1 MVRVEWPSR
10 ASANQFIALV
20 RECEDDSLHD
30 LLIKVRQEFSGMA
43 GRLLCVLTSTR
54 KMPLSVV
61 WHLLVECG
69 HAPHH
74 SHLSMIDVML
84 PLAIAD
90 FELILSLWPKLA
102 DLERTAPGM
111 QGKNLPRLVQGWA
124 GVRFL
129 EYWQSAAGAAALDAD
144 KLQRLRPI
152 WESVAPTQAQ
162 RLPPV
167 RACSLGWGDKQTVE
181 LVRQFVDTNGETEE
195 LVRELSE
202 RQLLTPALMN
212 EHQGLVG
219 GMLRVQPE
227 WVAERLLSGEVTLV
241 KAQASIA
248 VLAVEALAA
257 WAQRSVLT
265 VQNVHHL
272 ARFVQE
278 LGQLAP
284 ATNAMHRVL
293 GPLMTLIGCMPTDE
307 EAKSGERN
315 GEGRRTAC
323 RSVSIMYTLEDPVT
337 GRSSSRVAKI
347 PRRSPYLH
355 SSTTMVYSFEAFLS
369 QAIQTISLKELTQCH
384 GDRQGL
390 IRFAPFPLSAGFQER
405 FYAWALAQLQAV
417 QSSETLLCFIENWA
431 TRICE
436 STQLMALWRRAIE
449 SLNSWTFLLNS
460 MEAVVTA
467 IGGQQAFRA
476 QKPVLLT
483 AFAEEGPISMVYDYM
498 APLAMRSPCGGKSDT
513 VRCAQARLMHYWPK
527 RFASEYGIS
536 LALALQK
543 PPLQNASRSPPR
555 LVSRMSH
562 KLSETAEQVNDTLDA
577 PAELGRVFAKHPTME
592 KTKTRD
598 EFLLLNDWVRNLSA
612 PLFRGADAFERMSA
626 LLCATWSD
634 KGALQKLSEVFGDA
648 LLICAE
654 ATLDVTPLVRFLRKS
669 PNLGSKKLFIQN
681 RLETFAPAFAR
692 GAMPLATLHPLL
704 QQASSASDLAHYLHA
719 LASHLPKSSGLLQ
732 VTGETAGLA
741 YELLAKESEAET
753 RVHLLRNWRF
763 ATPPAPE
770 LDEDVDAEVWE
781 TGTMAKAPP
790 VPMERLPLALSTSAS
805 GVLVRAVPIVP
816 SCKLYRRFGPRGHA
830 ELVSFVS
837 GATPTQ
843 LRDLFLEGEGQP
855 GARSGANR
863 PVLKDWVEL
872 CEGVMREWQPPSCA
886 ADQVAALLEIIE
898 WFPETFDRCA
908 PLVFAIGDEEAARKL
923 LTMHPL
929 ADLEALPRH
938 LWPCV
943 HWSAC
948 TEAQLLTLVE
958 AGVPV
963 PLDQIRL
970 EKLGWE
976 TQQVLVDAQPEQVG
990 ACAEY
995 AAKMTGPITSYLT
1008 RFFEL
1013 LPNSTPMLL
1022 RLGDGL
1028 EEEERKVSGWNK
1040 MVHALL
1046 VSLRERIREGNVLH
1060 TEEQLVVFRGCSRRD
1075 VDSANSALLADLL
1088 EAKNVDPSHVA
1099 SLVKFVL
1106 GERRFHQTVRDSA
1119 LRAMM
1124 RLGQQDRDA
1133 LHRNLLSNID
1143 SATQLPLQV
1152 LSSLCV
1158 TTLAV
1163 DVLPLVS
1170 AQLARL
1176 SLKQWDA
1183 LLTLIADANPM
1194 GGKPPHT
1201 YPRSLG
1207 AEFNERLLA
1216 KYLRLKSMDT
1226 DDPRYFL
1233 LFLACT
1239 PPERVPGYLLGLLG
1253 VQRHPLDE
1261 LFLNALTRMSRP
1273 ELKQLLEYNSP
1284 SELASR
1290 LEWVLRSLRTAG
1302 DPCELLAAL
1311 MDVLDHPA
1319 YRAVQPTILTTLL
1332 QMPKMKEL
1340 GLFELDEFR
1349 ALFRS
1354 RLPRLEWPGRASSGA
1369 RNTDERFRPL
1379 RALYVAFFR
1388 ESWAN
1393 GAPLD
1398 SAESLRTTLHLGEEP
1413 LSSQEVQVLGA
1424 DLRSMRL
1431 LVELAPAHAIPA
1443 FGFNLLSEDPSFAK
1457 SLSMRQLEC
1466 ITQLTPKGLTQ
1477 DRNWAVCRKVIG
1489 QVEPACALR
1498 LAISLVC
1505 HSRELGDLC
1514 LVEAAYKA
1522 VDSFTRKQVWL
1533 PNELR
1538 ELWNHKL
1545 PDAPDGAKR
1554 TFGDAILRV
1563 VSDAV
1568 GPGQTMRVI
1577 LEAIAWRPPPPD
1589 KDQKTREEDFE
1600 LLEGEAAEPVDH
1612 FG

>member
-1 MVRVEWPSR
+1 M
-10 ASANQFIALV
+10 
-20 RECEDDSLHD
+20 
-30 LLIKVRQEFSGMA
+30 
-43 GRLLCVLTSTR
+43 
-54 KMPLSVV
+54 
-61 WHLLVECG
+61 
-69 HAPHH
+69 
-74 SHLSMIDVML
+74 
-84 PLAIAD
+84 
-90 FELILSLWPKLA
+90 
-102 DLERTAPGM
+102 
-111 QGKNLPRLVQGWA
+111 
-124 GVRFL
+124 
-129 EYWQSAAGAAALDAD
+129 
-144 KLQRLRPI
+144 
-152 WESVAPTQAQ
+152 
-162 RLPPV
+162 
-167 RACSLGWGDKQTVE
+167 
-181 LVRQFVDTNGETEE
+181 
-195 LVRELSE
+195 
-202 RQLLTPALMN
+202 
-212 EHQGLVG
+212 
-219 GMLRVQPE
+219 
-227 WVAERLLSGEVTLV
+227 
-241 KAQASIA
+241 
-248 VLAVEALAA
+248 
-257 WAQRSVLT
+257 
-265 VQNVHHL
+265 
-272 ARFVQE
+272 
-278 LGQLAP
+278 
-284 ATNAMHRVL
+284 
-293 GPLMTLIGCMPTDE
+293 
-307 EAKSGERN
+307 
-315 GEGRRTAC
+315 
-323 RSVSIMYTLEDPVT
+323 
-337 GRSSSRVAKI
+337 
-347 PRRSPYLH
+347 
-355 SSTTMVYSFEAFLS
+355 
-369 QAIQTISLKELTQCH
+369 
-384 GDRQGL
+384 
-390 IRFAPFPLSAGFQER
+390 
-405 FYAWALAQLQAV
+405 
-417 QSSETLLCFIENWA
+417 
-431 TRICE
+431 
-436 STQLMALWRRAIE
+436 
-449 SLNSWTFLLNS
+449 
-460 MEAVVTA
+460 
-467 IGGQQAFRA
+467 
-476 QKPVLLT
+476 
-483 AFAEEGPISMVYDYM
+483 
-498 APLAMRSPCGGKSDT
+498 
-513 VRCAQARLMHYWPK
+513 
-527 RFASEYGIS
+527 
-536 LALALQK
+536 
-543 PPLQNASRSPPR
+543 
-555 LVSRMSH
+555 
-562 KLSETAEQVNDTLDA
+562 
-577 PAELGRVFAKHPTME
+577 
-592 KTKTRD
+592 
-598 EFLLLNDWVRNLSA
+598 
-612 PLFRGADAFERMSA
+612 
-626 LLCATWSD
+626 
-634 KGALQKLSEVFGDA
+634 
-648 LLICAE
+648 
-654 ATLDVTPLVRFLRKS
+654 
-669 PNLGSKKLFIQN
+669 
-681 RLETFAPAFAR
+681 
-692 GAMPLATLHPLL
+692 
-704 QQASSASDLAHYLHA
+704 
-719 LASHLPKSSGLLQ
+719 
-732 VTGETAGLA
+732 
-741 YELLAKESEAET
+741 
-753 RVHLLRNWRF
+753 
-763 ATPPAPE
+763 
-770 LDEDVDAEVWE
+770 
-781 TGTMAKAPP
+781 
-790 VPMERLPLALSTSAS
+790 
-805 GVLVRAVPIVP
+805 
-816 SCKLYRRFGPRGHA
+816 
-830 ELVSFVS
+830 S

-1589 KDQKTREEDFE
+1589 KDQKTKEEDFE